1 LPEDHEKAFEMYT
14 NAADLGSI
22 KGHHRLGECYM
33 TGQGTSKDKQKMTRH
48 LEIAAMKGDALARY
62 KLGV

>member
-1 LPEDHEKAFEMYT
+1 MYT
-14 NAADLGSI
+14 NAADLGSV
-22 KGHHRLGECYM
+22 KGHHCLGECYSYM
-33 TGQGTSKDKQKMTRH
+33 TGQGTSEDKQKMTHH